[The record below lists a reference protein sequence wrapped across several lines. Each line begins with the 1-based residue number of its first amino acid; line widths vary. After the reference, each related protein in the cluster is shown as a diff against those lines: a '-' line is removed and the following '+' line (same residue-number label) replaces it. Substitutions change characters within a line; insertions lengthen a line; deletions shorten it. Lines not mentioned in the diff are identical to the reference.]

1 MDDVQP
7 GANGAVSR
15 RSAIKRTAGIA
26 GAGLAL
32 SPIPL
37 LEQVAAK
44 PVRALAD
51 TTSRSSQPAFS
62 DIQFDIGAFINAAQT
77 FNDGAGNV
85 TAQFA
90 PVFSLFQPLTLSRT
104 PSVADQKVFAN
115 ALDTIEDVFPAS
127 PSGALI
133 VSVSYGLPY
142 FNRLDQKTVKA
153 NIPTDLAS
161 GQPALIEAVPFDT
174 DVVGGFV
181 GGPDALIQGVKKVR
195 FNVNVVIEKNDVLLH
210 TRSNNLGNLTNI
222 NAWLQGSNTLNGQVI
237 LSPAFKGLFKFQT
250 ARVQF
255 LQQGM
260 PQKVAEANNFEFA
273 GRMNPDSAMA
283 MGFVDQQTDSSGPP
297 AITTFAGNSSAVMTS
312 AKAGDYFDNGA
323 IAHFSHLIQDLFAF
337 FATPE
342 QESEAVGGGE
352 PFTERVQYMFRSNQ
366 LGTTDGIPADGNSD
380 QFTNGGGPAFIN
392 NVFQGTGAAL
402 AGAQDSAG
410 QFTAEQRHPQRHLH
424 RPAPDRPRGGP
435 AGVLPGH
442 RRHPAAHPDGR
453 PRLRQPGRPGVQHLR
468 HPQRRQ
474 RRHVRP
480 GAARHERAGRQQPV
494 QAGVRDLRAHR
505 PAVRQHAQCGSCPE
519 GSGRVQ
525 RRRRRQRPGALHHR
539 HPAPELPGSAA
550 PAPLL
555 PARRTRLACL
565 PAGSERACP
574 RAAQQAGR
582 RLAAARRPLSRSAP
596 KSGDER
602 GGLE

>member
-7 GANGAVSR
+7 RAAGAVSR

-37 LEQVAAK
+37 LESVAAK
-44 PVRALAD
+44 PVSALAD

-62 DIQFDIGAFINAAQT
+62 DIQFDIGNFIAAAQT

-90 PVFSLFQPLTLSRT
+90 PVFSLFQPLTLNRT

-142 FNRLDQKTVKA
+142 FNRLDQKTVAA

-181 GGPDALIQGVKKVR
+181 GGPNALVQGVKKVR
-195 FNVNVVIEKNDVLLH
+195 FNVDVVIEKNDVLVH
-210 TRSNNLGNLTNI
+210 TRSNNLGNLVNI
-222 NAWLQGSNTLNGQVI
+222 NAWLQGSNNLDGEVI
-237 LSPAFKGLFKFQT
+237 LSPDFDGLFSFQV

-255 LQQGM
+255 LQQGL
-260 PQKVAEANNFEFA
+260 PQKVAKANNFEFA
-273 GRMNPDSAMA
+273 GRMNPDSPMA
-283 MGFVDQQTDSSGPP
+283 MGFVDQQTDSSGPA
-297 AITTFAGNSSAVMTS
+297 AITTFAGNSSAVLTS
-312 AKAGDYFDNGA
+312 AKAGDYFDNGS
-323 IAHFSHLIQDLFAF
+323 IAHFSHVIQDLFAF

-342 QESEAVGGGE
+342 QESAAVGGGE

-366 LGTTDGIPADGNSD
+366 LGTTDGIPSDGNSD
-380 QFTNGGGPAFIN
+380 QFTNAGGPAFIN

-410 QFTAEQRHPQRHLH
+410 QFTASNETLNATFTGLPRIGHEAALQEFSRATDGTPLH
-424 RPAPDRPRGGP
+424 IRMDGPGFDNLDVPAFNTS
-435 AGVLPGH
+435 GVPNVVN
-442 RRHPAAHPDGR
+442 DGTFD
-453 PRLRQPGRPGVQHLR
+453 LVQPGTNV
-468 HPQRRQ
+468 
-474 RRHVRP
+474 
-480 GAARHERAGRQQPV
+480 
-494 QAGVRDLRAHR
+494 
-505 PAVRQHAQCGSCPE
+505 
-519 GSGRVQ
+519 
-525 RRRRRQRPGALHHR
+525 
-539 HPAPELPGSAA
+539 
-550 PAPLL
+550 
-555 PARRTRLACL
+555 
-565 PAGSERACP
+565 PAGSNQFKLEFIIFVPTAQLFANMRNAA
-574 RAAQQAGR
+574 AAQKAQVEFNVAAG
-582 RLAAARRPLSRSAP
+582 
-596 KSGDER
+596 DN
-602 GGLE
+602 GLERFITATRRQNFLVPPRRHRSFPLVELG